1 MDPSFT
7 SREEWDC
14 SSSVAP
20 AITLTS
26 NYVMS
31 TTAEVSGEFLYGRYG
46 NPSRNNLEAVLA
58 AIEDSKFA
66 LAFASGK
73 TGLNLCPLGSSWL
86 EVDNVNS
93 IRAMLGRTSNLKA

>member
-1 MDPSFT
+1 MEVVYNTDHFFIN
-7 SREEWDC
+7 REEWDC

-31 TTAEVSGEFLYGRYG
+31 TTAEVAGEFIYGRYG

-58 AIEDSKFA
+58 ALEDSKYA
-66 LAFASGK
+66 LTFASGK
-73 TGLNLCPLGSSWL
+73 SRPSPQFLLICSS
-86 EVDNVNS
+86 
-93 IRAMLGRTSNLKA
+93 SNP